1 MYSNKVLMPLA
12 ALAGASVAQT
22 VASSI
27 CDVSRS
33 GLMNGGPTVA
43 PELEPYLGTALGG
56 TVGASATSTSGSAST
71 TEPPTLLSDPEKYV
85 SELCSIA
92 ATIPSSLLSDYSSF
106 GAALLAHGASQLTAY
121 DNYVTDCIT
130 TGTAAASI
138 TSYLNSI
145 LTGTDP
151 LCQATSTPVTSA
163 ASYPVATP
171 TGYNS
176 TTNGTSTSSSIPTAA
191 AARPASA
198 VAGAVAMGGLIG
210 AAVLM

>member
-27 CDVSRS
+27 CDVSKS
-33 GLMNGGPTVA
+33 GLMSGGPTVA

-56 TVGASATSTSGSAST
+56 SVGASATSTSGSAST

-85 SELCSIA
+85 NELCSIA
-92 ATIPSSLLSDYSSF
+92 ATLPSSLLSDYQSF
-106 GAALLAHGASQLTAY
+106 GAALLAHGSSQLVAY

-176 TTNGTSTSSSIPTAA
+176 TTNSTTTSIPTAA
-191 AARPASA
+191 AARPASV

-210 AAVLM
+210 AAILM